1 MYHARRYPGPP
12 TAAGRA
18 NAAAALRGLASKAS
32 DLGVALCL
40 EVVNRYETNLL
51 NTAAQAAA
59 FVDEVR
65 RLIRLRRAGPGA
77 AAAGAGGDL
86 P

>member
-1 MYHARRYPGPP
+1 MKTSNLASASNPRYPGPP

-18 NAAAALRGLASKAS
+18 NAAAALRSLAGKAG

-51 NTAAQAAA
+51 NTAVQAAE

-65 RLIRLRRAGPGA
+65 GLCLECSQT
-77 AAAGAGGDL
+77 
-86 P
+86 